1 VVNYSFSREL
11 RLLTPDDFQP
21 VFKNAI
27 PAVSPHL
34 TLLARKNNLDHPRI
48 GMAIPKKHIKHAVGR
63 NRIRRIVRE
72 QFRHQQHQLPAI
84 DIVVIAKA
92 GIADLSNQE
101 INKVLDKLWRKL
113 VQRCNG

>member
-1 VVNYSFSREL
+1 L
-11 RLLTPDDFQP
+11 RLLTPADFQP
-21 VFKNAI
+21 VFKQAI

-34 TLLARKNNLDHPRI
+34 TLLARKNTLNHPRI

-63 NRIRRIVRE
+63 NRIRRVVRE

-92 GIADLSNQE
+92 GIADLSNEE
-101 INKVLDKLWRKL
+101 INKILDKLWRKL
-113 VQRCNG
+113 IQRCNG

>member
-1 VVNYSFSREL
+1 VVNYSYSREL
-11 RLLTPDDFQP
+11 RLLTPEDFQP
-21 VFKNAI
+21 VFKNAV

-34 TLLARKNNLDHPRI
+34 TLLARKNNLDKPRL
-48 GMAIPKKHIKHAVGR
+48 GMAIPKKHIKYAVGR
-63 NRIRRIVRE
+63 NRIRRVVRE

-101 INKVLDKLWRKL
+101 IDKVMDKLWRKL
-113 VQRCNG
+113 VQRCSG

>member
-1 VVNYSFSREL
+1 M
-11 RLLTPDDFQP
+11 LTPADFQP
-21 VFKNAI
+21 VFKQAV

-34 TLLARKNNLDHPRI
+34 TLLARKNSLNHPRL

-63 NRIRRIVRE
+63 NRIRRVVRE

-92 GIADLSNQE
+92 GIADLSNEE
-101 INKVLDKLWRKL
+101 INKILDKLWRKL
-113 VQRCNG
+113 IQRCNG

>member
-11 RLLTPDDFQP
+11 RLLTPEDFQP

-34 TLLARKNNLDHPRI
+34 TLLARKNTLDHPRI

-63 NRIRRIVRE
+63 NRIRRVIRE
-72 QFRHQQHQLPAI
+72 QFRHQQDQLPAI

-101 INKVLDKLWRKL
+101 INKILDKLWRKL
-113 VQRCNG
+113 MQRCSG

>member
-1 VVNYSFSREL
+1 MNYSFSREL

-34 TLLARKNNLDHPRI
+34 TLLARKNSLDHPRI
-48 GMAIPKKHIKHAVGR
+48 GMAIPKKHIKRAVGR

-72 QFRHQQHQLPAI
+72 QFRLQQHQLPAI

-101 INKVLDKLWRKL
+101 INTILDKLWRKL

>member
-72 QFRHQQHQLPAI
+72 QFRHQQQQLPAI

-101 INKVLDKLWRKL
+101 INKILDKLWRKL

>member
-48 GMAIPKKHIKHAVGR
+48 GMAIPKKHIKSAVGR

-72 QFRHQQHQLPAI
+72 QFRRQQHKLPAI

-113 VQRCNG
+113 VQRCDG

>member
-34 TLLARKNNLDHPRI
+34 TLLARKNSLDHPRI
-48 GMAIPKKHIKHAVGR
+48 GMAIPKKHIKRAVGR

-72 QFRHQQHQLPAI
+72 QFRQQQHKLPAI

-101 INKVLDKLWRKL
+101 INKILDKLWRKL
-113 VQRCNG
+113 VQRCDG

>member
-1 VVNYSFSREL
+1 
-11 RLLTPDDFQP
+11 
-21 VFKNAI
+21 
-27 PAVSPHL
+27 
-34 TLLARKNNLDHPRI
+34 
-48 GMAIPKKHIKHAVGR
+48 MAIPKKHIKRAVGR

-72 QFRHQQHQLPAI
+72 NFRHQQHNLPAI

-113 VQRCNG
+113 VQRCGG

>member
-1 VVNYSFSREL
+1 
-11 RLLTPDDFQP
+11 LLTPEDFQP
-21 VFKNAI
+21 VFKQAI

-34 TLLARKNNLDHPRI
+34 TLLARKNSLDHPRI
-48 GMAIPKKHIKHAVGR
+48 GMAIPKKHIKRAVGR
-63 NRIRRIVRE
+63 NRIRRVVRE

-92 GIADLSNQE
+92 GIADLSNEE

-113 VQRCNG
+113 IQRCNG

>member
-1 VVNYSFSREL
+1 MENYSYSREL
-11 RLLTPDDFQP
+11 RLLTPEDFQP

-34 TLLARKNNLDHPRI
+34 TLLARKNTLDHPRI

-72 QFRHQQHQLPAI
+72 QFRHQQHQLPSV

-113 VQRCNG
+113 TQRCSG

>member
-1 VVNYSFSREL
+1 VINYSYSREL
-11 RLLTPDDFQP
+11 RLLTPEDFQP

-84 DIVVIAKA
+84 DIVIIAKA

-113 VQRCNG
+113 VHRCNG

>member
-1 VVNYSFSREL
+1 M
-11 RLLTPDDFQP
+11 TPDDFQP
-21 VFKNAI
+21 VFKNAV

-48 GMAIPKKHIKHAVGR
+48 GMAIPKKHIKLAVGR

-72 QFRHQQHQLPAI
+72 QFRLKQHQLPAI

>member
-1 VVNYSFSREL
+1 VVSYSFSREL

-21 VFKNAI
+21 VFKNAV

-72 QFRHQQHQLPAI
+72 QFRHQQYQLPAI

-101 INKVLDKLWRKL
+101 INKILDKLWRKL